1 MIRIFYPMKHIL
13 KTFTS
18 LVLIFIS
25 TLCVAQ
31 PNTEIYLFDIRKE
44 GDQFFLSDPRNITN
58 NEGYDNQPSFWPDG
72 KSLLYARTVGDQTEI
87 ARYSLANGET
97 TIISNT
103 LQGSE
108 YSPTA
113 MPDGRISSIRLDT
126 TGLQRLYA
134 YDLEGNSEVLVPE
147 LVIGYHAWINKKEIV
162 TFVLGDPATMQI
174 INVNNGKANTVASN
188 IGRSLHVIPNSGYF
202 SYVDKSAPQWV
213 IGAMN
218 SKEKKQQMTIALEG
232 SEDYCWAPT
241 GEIIMGQGSKLFHW
255 KRAASW
261 VQFADLANYNL
272 EGISRLAMSPDGT
285 VLAVV
290 VNK

>member
-1 MIRIFYPMKHIL
+1 MIRTFYPMKQIP
-13 KTFTS
+13 KIFS
-18 LVLIFIS
+18 SLIFVFIS
-25 TLCVAQ
+25 ALCISQ

-147 LVIGYHAWINKKEIV
+147 LVIG
-162 TFVLGDPATMQI
+162 
-174 INVNNGKANTVASN
+174 
-188 IGRSLHVIPNSGYF
+188 
-202 SYVDKSAPQWV
+202 
-213 IGAMN
+213 
-218 SKEKKQQMTIALEG
+218 
-232 SEDYCWAPT
+232 
-241 GEIIMGQGSKLFHW
+241 
-255 KRAASW
+255 
-261 VQFADLANYNL
+261 
-272 EGISRLAMSPDGT
+272 
-285 VLAVV
+285 
-290 VNK
+290 